1 MTDPRPWPMRLP
13 LILGFASLLLLFG
26 GCFAWSAL
34 MPVSGAI
41 IATGRVNTAAGR
53 QPVQHPEGGRV
64 TGIFVTEG
72 ARVSAGT
79 LLLRLD
85 GAATRS
91 DLAVTELRLA
101 ERLAERGRLE
111 AERDG
116 RDDIAFPER
125 LTALLAAH
133 PALAGQIAA
142 QKALLAADAAAFED
156 QQRQI
161 ARRRDQIIE
170 QVRGIDAQTDATLT
184 QIGLLKIERDRVAHL
199 VGKALVP
206 TARLSDLDRELARMQ
221 GVLGSLRA
229 SRAEA
234 LARSSE
240 SALDAL
246 HLTSARRAAA
256 GAALKEILGEE
267 EELSERQ
274 RALTRQLAMLDLR
287 APLSG
292 VVLGL
297 QPASASA
304 VLRPGEPALYIVPDT
319 GAFVIEARIS
329 VSDIDQ
335 VALGQPARLR
345 IGAFDARINPEF
357 DGKVTRLAADA
368 QSDQAGAAPYYL
380 VEVTMTGPPATTL
393 KPGMPVE
400 VFLTTAP
407 RTALSYLLDPFTR
420 SLARAFRDG

>member
-1 MTDPRPWPMRLP
+1 MTSPQPWPMRLP
-13 LILGFASLLLLFG
+13 LILGFASLLFLFG
-26 GCFAWSAL
+26 GCFAWSTL

-41 IATGRVNTAAGR
+41 IATGRVNMAAGR

-64 TGIFVTEG
+64 AGVFVTEG

-91 DLAVTELRLA
+91 DLAVTELRLG
-101 ERLAERGRLE
+101 ENLAERGRLE

-116 RDDIAFPER
+116 RDDIAFPQR
-125 LTALLAAH
+125 LTTLLAAH
-133 PALAGQIAA
+133 PELARQVAA
-142 QKALLAADAAAFED
+142 QQALLAADAAAFDD
-156 QQRQI
+156 QQQQI

-170 QVRGIDAQTDATLT
+170 QVRGIDAQMDATLT

-199 VGKALVP
+199 VRKALVP
-206 TARLSDLDRELARMQ
+206 TARLGDLDRELARMA
-221 GVLGSLRA
+221 GALGSFRA

-240 SALDAL
+240 AALDAL
-246 HLTSARRAAA
+246 YLTSARRAAA
-256 GAALKEILGEE
+256 GAALKEMLGEE

-274 RALTRQLAMLDLR
+274 RALTRELAALDLR
-287 APLSG
+287 SPLSG
-292 VVLGL
+292 MVLGL
-297 QPASASA
+297 QPTSAAA
-304 VLRPGEPALYIVPDT
+304 VLHPAEPAMYIVPDT
-319 GAFVIEARIS
+319 GAFVVEARVS
-329 VSDIDQ
+329 ASDIDQ
-335 VALGQPARLR
+335 INIGKPARLH
-345 IGAFDARINPEF
+345 IGAFDARINPDLE
-357 DGKVTRLAADA
+357 GRVTRLAADA

-380 VEVTMTGPPATTL
+380 VEITLTGPPAATL

-407 RTALSYLLDPFTR
+407 RTAMSYLLDPFSR
-420 SLARAFRDG
+420 SFARAFRDG

>member
-1 MTDPRPWPMRLP
+1 MTNSPPWPMRVP
-13 LILGFASLLLLFG
+13 QIVGFVTLLLLFG

-34 MPVSGAI
+34 MPMSGAI
-41 IATGRVNTAAGR
+41 IATGRVNMAAGR

-64 TGIFVTEG
+64 AAVFVTEG
-72 ARVSAGT
+72 ARVSVGT
-79 LLLRLD
+79 LLMRLD

-91 DLAVTELRLA
+91 DLAVTEVRLA

-116 RDDIAFPER
+116 RDDIAFPVR
-125 LTALLAAH
+125 FAALLATH
-133 PALAGQIAA
+133 PDLARQVAA
-142 QKALLAADAAAFED
+142 QRALLMANAAAFDD
-156 QQRQI
+156 QQKQI

-184 QIGLLKIERDRVAHL
+184 QIDLLKVERDRVARL
-199 VGKALVP
+199 ALKALVP
-206 TARLSDLDRELARMQ
+206 TARLIDLDRELARLA
-221 GVLGSLRA
+221 GALGSQRA

-234 LARSSE
+234 LARNSE
-240 SALDAL
+240 AALDAL

-256 GAALKEILGEE
+256 GAALKDLLGEE

-274 RALTRQLAMLDLR
+274 RALTRQLTALDLR

-297 QPASASA
+297 QATSAAA
-304 VLRPGEPALYIVPDT
+304 VLRPGEPAMYIVPDT
-319 GAFVIEARIS
+319 GAFVVEARIS
-329 VSDIDQ
+329 TSDIDQ
-335 VALGQPARLR
+335 VNLGQSARLR
-345 IGAFDARINPEF
+345 IGAFDAHISPDLE
-357 DGKVTRLAADA
+357 GKVIRLAADA
-368 QSDQAGAAPYYL
+368 QSDQAGGAAYYL
-380 VEVTMTGPPATTL
+380 VEITLVGPTVATL

-407 RTALSYLLDPFTR
+407 RTALSYLLEPFTR
-420 SLARAFRDG
+420 SFARAFRDG

>member
-13 LILGFASLLLLFG
+13 LILGFACLLLLFG

-41 IATGRVNTAAGR
+41 IATGRVNMAAGR

-64 TGIFVTEG
+64 AGVFVTEG

-79 LLLRLD
+79 LLVRLD

-116 RDDIAFPER
+116 RDDINFPER
-125 LTALLAAH
+125 LTALLATH
-133 PALAGQIAA
+133 PALARQVAA

-156 QQRQI
+156 QQKQI
-161 ARRRDQIIE
+161 ARRRDQITE

-184 QIGLLKIERDRVAHL
+184 QIDLLKIERDRVAHL
-199 VGKALVP
+199 VRKALVP
-206 TARLSDLDRELARMQ
+206 TARLNDLDRELARMR

-274 RALTRQLAMLDLR
+274 RALTRHLATLDLR

-292 VVLGL
+292 MVLGL
-297 QPASASA
+297 QPTSASA
-304 VLRPGEPALYIVPDT
+304 VLRPGEPAMYIVPDT

-329 VSDIDQ
+329 ASDIDQ

-345 IGAFDARINPEF
+345 TGAFDARINPDL

-380 VEVTMTGPPATTL
+380 VEVTLTAPPVATL